1 MAVLTF
7 CYNQWHYEAKDQ
19 VDCSDV
25 EERAR
30 QEKRAKTT
38 RGRLKKIP
46 NCPLYRHASGKY
58 YMIRKIKGK
67 IVVACLDTTDQ
78 ATAKRILQ
86 GKTQTLQLIKQGE
99 IPTLQ
104 NLCARF
110 IETKEH

>member
-1 MAVLTF
+1 MLTF

-46 NCPLYRHASGKY
+46 NCPGLYRHASGKY